1 VRRSLASLFSQVVR
15 DAVIEESLDSA
26 PVGSRFQ
33 FERVA

>member
-1 VRRSLASLFSQVVR
+1 VPFSNTRLQTVR
-15 DAVIEESLDSA
+15 DAVIEESLESA